1 MMTRAVDVEAGRP
14 LIFVEHLNAIKR
26 INMSIKSVSLF
37 YKAGSSDKVYQAQIE
52 EKDNG
57 YIVNFQ
63 FGRNGSA
70 LSTGTKTN
78 TPVTMKEAEK
88 IYDKLVSEKL
98 AKGYTGSESGTPY
111 QGSELIGKMSGMIP
125 QLPNPITEEEAIA
138 LLEDDNFFMQE
149 KEDGRHLMAEVNK
162 DSVICSNR
170 KGLIVSVSDTI
181 AKSLQELKNLP
192 IKVDGENMGEEYIL
206 FDILQITW
214 KSVGK
219 LDLIKTSAWSRFENL
234 LSLVG
239 DSGIEC
245 LSVAETAFTTE
256 GKKELFNK
264 IKAAR
269 GEGVVFKRKN
279 ALYIPGRPASGGDML
294 KFKFKESATCFVLS
308 INPNSRSVGIAV
320 NYFNVVKQ
328 VGNVTIYPNFAVPEA
343 GSLIEVEYL
352 YAYPEGSL
360 YQPVYRGPRLDKD
373 VADLYST
380 LKFKQ
385 GTLEED
391 SI

>member
-1 MMTRAVDVEAGRP
+1 
-14 LIFVEHLNAIKR
+14 
-26 INMSIKSVSLF
+26 MSIKSVSLF